1 MAGLL
6 TPVKVRAQK
15 RRRIGALLLLPDS
28 SAGARN
34 WAAFLDG
41 LRSFGWIEGNNL
53 EIVARATGGDQRKLP
68 ALADE
73 LLSAGVELVVAT
85 DTPSSLAL
93 FQRTK
98 TVPIIIL
105 GVADP
110 VAAGLVSSLA
120 RPGGNVTGLSPDLN
134 ALPGKYIGFLRELV
148 PSLRRF
154 AVMFNPENQG
164 SVGGVQRYE
173 ELAANNWH

>member
-1 MAGLL
+1 M
-6 TPVKVRAQK
+6 RA
-15 RRRIGALLLLPDS
+15 
-28 SAGARN
+28 
-34 WAAFLDG
+34 
-41 LRSFGWIEGNNL
+41 FGWIEGNNL
-53 EIVARATGGDQRKLP
+53 EIVVRATGGDQRKVP

-85 DTPSSLAL
+85 DTPSAQAL

-120 RPGGNVTGLSPDLN
+120 RPGGNVTGLSADLN
-134 ALPGKYIGFLRELV
+134 ALAGKYIEFSRELV
-148 PSLRRF
+148 PGLRRF

-164 SVGGVQRYE
+164 SVRGFQRYE
-173 ELAANNWH
+173 ALAANSSASS